1 MCSLEIGEAMIIA
14 GSMNHTPSGRRKKR
28 IVTKKKNPEFVP
40 LRPKPYQLSEFKQ
53 SQWQKDYQARP
64 YVRGH
69 INSQGID
76 PAWEAE
82 KKRISNKYTV
92 APAYNKGAYQ
102 VIPSDSIDQIGK

>member
-1 MCSLEIGEAMIIA
+1 MIVV
-14 GSMNHTPSGRRKKR
+14 GSMNHTPSGRRKKK
-28 IVTKKKNPEFVP
+28 IVTKKKKAEFVP
-40 LRPKPYQLSEFKQ
+40 LRVREHHTFRQAE
-53 SQWQKDYQARP
+53 WQKDYQARP
-64 YVRGH
+64 FVRGH

-76 PAWEAE
+76 PVWEAE